1 MADKRDDSDQ
11 TGKIAQAPQ
20 RRTASG
26 AAQDQSSGGDR
37 AAGEKPGS
45 STGVDEKPP
54 ASVARRKQRYLI
66 GLRSLPGLNASSAD
80 PFLER
85 LALMDGVEIVRR
97 LRPRGPQ
104 ALAAANGSPASE
116 IIVARI
122 DEQRGEAL
130 RQGAPPHVIVEVDAR
145 LGYFDMAAPEPI
157 GWQLGARALPF
168 PRPRRDIRFR
178 ILGDGDRPLANA
190 GVYLYGPG
198 FPAQAITDSSG
209 LATLQTFS
217 VDGAGILA
225 VYVRPASDHWERYV
239 QNPLLD
245 AGNINTIRLS
255 PLGRVPAKFPGERPH
270 SWGQRMMRF
279 DRISADWSGTGIKI
293 GLIDSGCDTSH
304 PSLRQ
309 VAQGVDFTR
318 DVDAQSWTADEIGY
332 GTHCAGI
339 VAGTASSASGMI
351 GCAPGAELHVLKVVP
366 GGYFSDLIEALD
378 QCIER
383 RLDLVQI
390 GVSGQRYSEL
400 VAQKINEARLNGIA
414 CIVGAGNSGGSV
426 QFPAMYPVCCPSR
439 PSVSSASVRWIHGM
453 RRVRLRSR
461 WDSRACSPRISA
473 LGGRRSACAPR
484 VSQSSPAF
492 RAADM
497 RRGTAPP
504 WPPRTSPDSR
514 PCCSRII
521 RYCKASATLAL
532 SNSGW
537 RSCSTSFGAL
547 RYPICT
553 RIQTG
558 SAPDCRIWNRCR
570 PHRPISH
577 SWQASQSHPRRARC
591 SGQVWLRARC
601 PTRSVQSCGCVRIA
615 PGLDESPATIHS
627 AAANCSLMSERS
639 FATACPRRC
648 TFNLPRMLRT

>member
-1 MADKRDDSDQ
+1 MAEKRDDS
-11 TGKIAQAPQ
+11 PQ

-37 AAGEKPGS
+37 SAGERSGS
-45 STGVDEKPP
+45 PTGLDEKPP

-66 GLRSLPGLNASSAD
+66 GVRSLPGLNASSAD

-97 LRPRGPQ
+97 LRPRGSQ

-145 LGYFDMAAPEPI
+145 LGYFDMAAPEPM
-157 GWQLGARALPF
+157 GWQAGARALPF

-198 FPAQAITDSSG
+198 FPAQAMTDSSG
-209 LATLQTFS
+209 QATLQTFS

-245 AGNINTIRLS
+245 PGSINTIRLS
-255 PLGRVPAKFPGERPH
+255 PLSRAPAKFPGERPH

-304 PSLRQ
+304 PSLRHI
-309 VAQGVDFTR
+309 AQGVDLTR

-339 VAGTASSASGMI
+339 VAGTASSISGMI

-383 RLDLVQI
+383 RLDVVQI
-390 GVSGQRYSEL
+390 GVSGERYSEL

-414 CIVGAGNSGGSV
+414 CIAGAGNSGGPV
-426 QFPAMYPVCCPSR
+426 QFPGNVPGVLSVAAVGKLGECPMDTRHAQSALAQPVGFAGVFAANFSCWGPPVGVCAPGVAIIS
-439 PSVSSASVRWIHGM
+439 SVPGGGYAAWDGTSMAASHVTGFAAVLLSNHPVLQGISYTHPLEQRVALLFDLLRSSALPYLHADPNRIGAGLPDLERVPAAPSYQPYQAGIPISPAQGPMFWPGM
-453 RRVRLRSR
+453 SAGEMLRLRTN
-461 WDSRACSPRISA
+461 SPW
-473 LGGRRSACAPR
+473 
-484 VSQSSPAF
+484 
-492 RAADM
+492 
-497 RRGTAPP
+497 T
-504 WPPRTSPDSR
+504 
-514 PCCSRII
+514 
-521 RYCKASATLAL
+521 
-532 SNSGW
+532 
-537 RSCSTSFGAL
+537 
-547 RYPICT
+547 
-553 RIQTG
+553 
-558 SAPDCRIWNRCR
+558 
-570 PHRPISH
+570 
-577 SWQASQSHPRRARC
+577 
-591 SGQVWLRARC
+591 
-601 PTRSVQSCGCVRIA
+601 
-615 PGLDESPATIHS
+615 
-627 AAANCSLMSERS
+627 
-639 FATACPRRC
+639 
-648 TFNLPRMLRT
+648 

>member
-1 MADKRDDSDQ
+1 MAEKKDDP
-11 TGKIAQAPQ
+11 QAHQ
-20 RRTASG
+20 RRTAASG
-26 AAQDQSSGGDR
+26 AGQDQS
-37 AAGEKPGS
+37 AGEKPS
-45 STGVDEKPP
+45 
-54 ASVARRKQRYLI
+54 ASVTRRKQRYLI
-66 GLRSLPGLNASSAD
+66 GFRSLPGLTVTSAD

-104 ALAAANGSPASE
+104 ALVAPNGSPASE

-145 LGYFDMAAPEPI
+145 LGYFDIAASEPM

-178 ILGDGDRPLANA
+178 ILGEGDRPLANA

-209 LATLQTFS
+209 QATLQTFA

-225 VYVRPASDHWERYV
+225 VYVRPASDHWERYI

-245 AGNINTIRLS
+245 PGEINTIRLS
-255 PLGRVPAKFPGERPH
+255 PLGKSPAKFPGERPH

-309 VAQGVDFTR
+309 VAQGVDLTH
-318 DVDAQSWTADEIGY
+318 DEDTQSWTSDEIGY

-339 VAGTASSASGMI
+339 VAGTAGSASGMI
-351 GCAPGAELHVLKVVP
+351 GCAPGSELHVFKVVP
-366 GGYFSDLIEALD
+366 GGYFSDLLEALD

-390 GVSGQRYSEL
+390 GVSGERNSEL

-414 CIVGAGNSGGSV
+414 CIVGAGNSGGPV
-426 QFPAMYPVCCPSR
+426 QFPGNVPGVLSVAAVGKLGECPMDTRHAQSAFAQPIGFAGVFAANFSCWGPQVGVCAPGVAIISSVPGGGYAAWDGTSMAASHVTGFAAVLLSNHPVLQSISYAR
-439 PSVSSASVRWIHGM
+439 PLEQRVALLFDLIRSSALPYLHAEPNRIGAGLPDLEQVPAAPSYQPYPA
-453 RRVRLRSR
+453 RV
-461 WDSRACSPRISA
+461 
-473 LGGRRSACAPR
+473 
-484 VSQSSPAF
+484 
-492 RAADM
+492 
-497 RRGTAPP
+497 
-504 WPPRTSPDSR
+504 
-514 PCCSRII
+514 
-521 RYCKASATLAL
+521 
-532 SNSGW
+532 
-537 RSCSTSFGAL
+537 
-547 RYPICT
+547 
-553 RIQTG
+553 
-558 SAPDCRIWNRCR
+558 
-570 PHRPISH
+570 PISP
-577 SWQASQSHPRRARC
+577 SQGPMF
-591 SGQVWLRARC
+591 W
-601 PTRSVQSCGCVRIA
+601 
-615 PGLDESPATIHS
+615 PGMS
-627 AAANCSLMSERS
+627 AAGAI
-639 FATACPRRC
+639 
-648 TFNLPRMLRT
+648 LRLHGSGPWT